1 MLVKLNISFL
11 VMQRSII
18 YENIRVY
25 KSNVM
30 DMQL

>member
-1 MLVKLNISFL
+1 MLVKLNTSFL